1 MQNRIAAG
9 IVLYN
14 PDIDRLKKNLEV
26 IESQVEKVF
35 LVDNHSNNLEEVK
48 KMLKLFSICELIENE
63 KNAGIATALNQL
75 MSEAQNQGYAWL
87 LTLDDDSVCEED
99 MVGKLTAYMDK
110 PYAGII
116 CPRATDDKMRSAL
129 AKPGNSQ
136 VTTVDSCIT
145 AGSLTSIEV
154 WNAVGKFDDKM
165 FIDFVDM
172 EYCTRLREH
181 GYRIYQVDSAL
192 IHQQYGNISGEFSI
206 LGRKFY
212 LFNYSSVR
220 VYYSVRNQ
228 IYYMKK
234 HKSFLNMGQQSFFL
248 IGYIVKRIIFE
259 KNRVASSK
267 AVIRGIKDGIRM

>member
-1 MQNRIAAG
+1 MQNKIAAG
-9 IVLYN
+9 IILYN
-14 PDIDRLKKNLEV
+14 PDMDRFKKNLKA
-26 IESQVEKVF
+26 IAPQVEKVF
-35 LVDNHSNNLEEVK
+35 LVDNHSDNIEEVK
-48 KMLKLFSICELIENE
+48 KMLEQFPVCELIENE

-87 LTLDDDSVCEED
+87 LTLDDDSVCEKD
-99 MVGKLTAYMDK
+99 MVKKLTAYMDN
-110 PYAGII
+110 PYAGIV
-116 CPRATDDKMRSAL
+116 CPRATDDKMSVL
-129 AKPGNSQ
+129 VKSGNPQ

-154 WNAVGKFDDKM
+154 WNAIGKFDDKM
-165 FIDFVDM
+165 FIDFVDV

-181 GYRIYQVDSAL
+181 GYRIYQVNSAL

-206 LGRKFY
+206 LGRTFY
-212 LFNYSSVR
+212 LFNYSPVR

-234 HKSFLNMGQQSFFL
+234 HKSFLNMGQQRLFL
-248 IGYIVKRIIFE
+248 TGYIGKRIVFE
-259 KNRVASSK
+259 KNRVASFK

>member
-1 MQNRIAAG
+1 MQNRIVAG

-14 PDIDRLKKNLEV
+14 PDIDRLKKNLGV

-35 LVDNHSNNLEEVK
+35 LVDNHSNNLEEIK

-87 LTLDDDSVCEED
+87 LTLDDDSVCEKD

-116 CPRATDDKMRSAL
+116 CPRAIDDKMIAL
-129 AKPGNSQ
+129 VKTENSR
-136 VTTVDSCIT
+136 VTMVDSCIT
-145 AGSLTSIEV
+145 AGSLTNIEV
-154 WNAVGKFDDKM
+154 WNAIGKFDDKM
-165 FIDFVDM
+165 FIDFVDV

-181 GYRIYQVDSAL
+181 GYHIYQVDSAL

-212 LFNYSSVR
+212 LFNYSPVR
-220 VYYSVRNQ
+220 VYYFVRNQ

-234 HKSFLNMGQQSFFL
+234 HKLFLNIGHQRLFL
-248 IGYIVKRIIFE
+248 MGYIGKRIVFE
-259 KNRVASSK
+259 KNRVASFK

>member
-1 MQNRIAAG
+1 MQNKIAAG

-14 PDIDRLKKNLEV
+14 PDMDRFKKNLKA
-26 IESQVEKVF
+26 IAPQVEKVF
-35 LVDNHSNNLEEVK
+35 LVDNHSDNIEEVK
-48 KMLKLFSICELIENE
+48 KMLEQFPVCELIENE

-87 LTLDDDSVCEED
+87 LTLDDDSVCEKD
-99 MVGKLTAYMDK
+99 MVKKLTAYMDK
-110 PYAGII
+110 PYAGIV
-116 CPRATDDKMRSAL
+116 CPRATDDKMSAL
-129 AKPGNSQ
+129 VKSGNPQ

-145 AGSLTSIEV
+145 AGSLTSIEA
-154 WNAVGKFDDKM
+154 WNAIGKFDDKM
-165 FIDFVDM
+165 FIDFVDI

-181 GYRIYQVDSAL
+181 GYRIYQVNSTC

-206 LGRKFY
+206 LGRTFY
-212 LFNYSSVR
+212 LFNYSPIR

-234 HKSFLNMGQQSFFL
+234 HKSFLNMGQQRLFL
-248 IGYIVKRIIFE
+248 IGYIGKRIVFE
-259 KNRVASSK
+259 KNRVASFK

>member
-1 MQNRIAAG
+1 MQNKIAAG

-14 PDIDRLKKNLEV
+14 PDMDRFKKNLKA
-26 IESQVEKVF
+26 IAPQVEKVF
-35 LVDNHSNNLEEVK
+35 LVDNHSDNIEEVK
-48 KMLKLFSICELIENE
+48 KMLEQFPVCELIENE

-87 LTLDDDSVCEED
+87 LTLDDDSVCEKD
-99 MVGKLTAYMDK
+99 MVKKLTAYMDN
-110 PYAGII
+110 PYAGIV
-116 CPRATDDKMRSAL
+116 CPRATDDKMSVL
-129 AKPGNSQ
+129 VKSGNPQ

-154 WNAVGKFDDKM
+154 WNAIGKFDDKM
-165 FIDFVDM
+165 FIDFVDV

-181 GYRIYQVDSAL
+181 GYRIYQVNSAL

-206 LGRKFY
+206 LGRTFY
-212 LFNYSSVR
+212 LFNYSPIR

-234 HKSFLNMGQQSFFL
+234 HKSFLNMGQQRLFL
-248 IGYIVKRIIFE
+248 IGYIGKRIVFE
-259 KNRVASSK
+259 KNRVASFK

>member
-1 MQNRIAAG
+1 MRNKIAAG

-14 PDIDRLKKNLEV
+14 PDIDRLKKNLEA
-26 IESQVEKVF
+26 IAPQVEKVF
-35 LVDNHSNNLEEVK
+35 LVDNHSDNIEEVK
-48 KMLKLFSICELIENE
+48 KMLEQFPVCELIKNE

-87 LTLDDDSVCEED
+87 LTLDDDSVCEKG
-99 MVGKLTAYMDK
+99 MVGKLTAYMNK
-110 PYAGII
+110 PYAGIV
-116 CPRATDDKMRSAL
+116 CPRATDDKMGTLIKSE
-129 AKPGNSQ
+129 NSQ

-145 AGSLTSIEV
+145 AGSLTNIDV
-154 WNAVGKFDDKM
+154 WNSIGKFDDKM
-165 FIDFVDM
+165 FIDFVDV
-172 EYCTRLREH
+172 EYCTRIREH

-206 LGRKFY
+206 FGRSFY
-212 LFNYSSVR
+212 LFNYSPVR

-234 HKSFLNMGQQSFFL
+234 HKSFLNMGQQRLFL
-248 IGYIVKRIIFE
+248 IGYIGKRIIFE
-259 KNRVASSK
+259 KNRVASFK